1 MLSIIVYFFEMMQG
15 WCTLNET
22 DLYSMLMLGILGTGH
37 CIGMCGPLIFAFPA
51 RTGKFSPH
59 VFYHLGRTL
68 TYVAMGGMMG
78 AIGLALAKIASASGM
93 DPQVWISRIQIGLR
107 ILAALFLIIFGLSR
121 LGVLAEPG
129 WIAVASPDKI
139 PGFRKILRSA
149 ALQKGQVEMFIL
161 GLILGLL
168 PCGLSYGAFA
178 RALPTGSIFC
188 GALLVLAFAIGT
200 IPGLLL
206 LGTGASKIFQ
216 RYRRQSDILA
226 GLLMLYMGVKL
237 SIKAG
242 GSIFG

>member
-1 MLSIIVYFFEMMQG
+1 M
-15 WCTLNET
+15 NEI
-22 DLYSMLMLGILGTGH
+22 DLYAMFMLGILGTGH

-51 RTGKFSPH
+51 RTAKFSPH

-78 AIGLALAKIASASGM
+78 AVGVALAKIASATGS
-93 DPQVWISRIQIGLR
+93 DPQAWIARIQIGLR
-107 ILAALFLIIFGLSR
+107 LLAALFLIIFGLSR

-129 WIAVASPDKI
+129 WLAAASPNKI
-139 PGFRKILRSA
+139 PGFRKVLKSA
-149 ALQKGQVEMFIL
+149 ALQTGQAEMFIL
-161 GLILGLL
+161 GLMLGLL

-178 RALPTGSIFC
+178 RALPTGSIFN

-216 RYRRQSDILA
+216 RYRKQSDILA

-237 SIKAG
+237 SVKAFT
-242 GSIFG
+242 SIFA